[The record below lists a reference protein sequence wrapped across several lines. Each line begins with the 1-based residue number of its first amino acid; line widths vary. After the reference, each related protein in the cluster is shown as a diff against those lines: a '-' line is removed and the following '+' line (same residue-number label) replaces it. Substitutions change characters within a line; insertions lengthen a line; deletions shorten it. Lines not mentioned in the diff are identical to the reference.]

1 MRRKPEVGVEHGLQ
15 HLHGVATQRKAVC
28 DKQGHEPNRAGHD
41 VADAV
46 PVDAFKDQAK
56 NHCAPT
62 DEHRRRVK
70 VCHRRPALE
79 PHAENQPGGMYH
91 RRKRDE
97 VVGGLVRPLGK
108 RQPAA
113 AGQQKSD
120 HIKNLTLV
128 KRIEIVESKLCAGLA
143 SDPNEVVFFKMLAIG
158 SQLGIEFRG
167 VILRIGRKHRGIG
180 LGRTVELDLPF
191 GFRLGRISDAVK
203 EARAHG
209 LPFSVTACDRGNG
222 SRPKHH
228 AAFVALVNSGID
240 EHLQQAGELL
250 MLILV
255 VLGTGLVCANSRH
268 AGRENPGHLVQILLE
283 VGRVLGPKALSQAL
297 VDHQ

>member
-1 MRRKPEVGVEHGLQ
+1 M
-15 HLHGVATQRKAVC
+15 C
-28 DKQGHEPNRAGHD
+28 DKKCHKPDRAGHD
-41 VADAV
+41 IADAV
-46 PVDAFKDQAK
+46 PVDTFKDQSK
-56 NHCAPT
+56 DHRAPAN
-62 DEHRRRVK
+62 EHRRGVQVR
-70 VCHRRPALE
+70 HRRPALE
-79 PHAENQPGGMYH
+79 PHAENQPGRVHH
-91 RRKRDE
+91 RRKGDE
-97 VVGGLVRPLGK
+97 VVGGLVRPLGQ

-120 HIKNLTLV
+120 HIKNLALV
-128 KRIEIVESKLCAGLA
+128 KRIKIVESKLCAGLA

-158 SQLGIEFRG
+158 SQLGIECRG

-191 GFRLGRISDAVK
+191 GFRLGRIGDAVK

-228 AAFVALVNSGID
+228 ATLVALVNCGID
-240 EHLQQAGELL
+240 EHLQQARELL

-268 AGRENPGHLVQILLE
+268 AGRKNPGHLVQILLE